1 MRLITS
7 LSLIAVAVPLSLA
20 ALIGSTSIISVAY
33 AKSSKT
39 TNSRQSTHGAGY
51 QPPIDEQKMNC
62 KQISGRVQ
70 VLILQL
76 RGYGDRKQASGFSRG
91 LQSAFVGTVGTTA
104 IGVDPDGAHAADLKK
119 LQDYNQKLAGLGC
132 KSYDLNYELQQT
144 DPLETPAARVPAP
157 KKGKAAPAQPQKQN

>member
-39 TNSRQSTHGAGY
+39 NSRQSTHGSGY

-70 VLILQL
+70 IMILQL

-144 DPLETPAARVPAP
+144 DPHETPAARVPAP
-157 KKGKAAPAQPQKQN
+157 KKAKAAASHSQKQN